1 MNSNGAFIAR
11 YVEQENASK
20 IEQIPIMEA
29 WSIFDWYS

>member
-11 YVEQENASK
+11 YVEQENATK

-29 WSIFDWYS
+29 WSIIDWCS